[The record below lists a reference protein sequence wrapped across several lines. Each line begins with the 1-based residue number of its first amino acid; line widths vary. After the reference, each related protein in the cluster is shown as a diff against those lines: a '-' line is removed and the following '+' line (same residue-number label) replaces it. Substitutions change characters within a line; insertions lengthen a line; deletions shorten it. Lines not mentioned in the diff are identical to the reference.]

1 MSSNNFEGQHTPEC
15 GNSTGHLKKELWSFE
30 SKLQEEQ
37 GKPAR
42 LRHWRHV
49 RLYLDSDADKWTVK
63 APHQPEQTGARLQL
77 SSITQWLGA
86 GL

>member
-1 MSSNNFEGQHTPEC
+1 MISNNFEGQQIPEC
-15 GNSTGHLKKELWSFE
+15 GNSTGHLKKECWSFE

-37 GKPAR
+37 EDPA
-42 LRHWRHV
+42 LLGHWRHV

-63 APHQPEQTGARLQL
+63 APNQPEQTGARLQL
-77 SSITQWLGA
+77 SSITQGLRA